1 MTDDLR
7 TAPGRATLRDVAARA
22 GVSMSTVSRVLGGG
36 YPTAASTKE
45 KVLRAV
51 EELDY
56 VANAHARALAG
67 GSSKTVAI
75 LVGSVAIEF
84 QAYIAQGVE
93 EQATDDKH
101 LCLVC
106 STGGDPERELAYIQL
121 MREQGARAVV
131 LVGTVVADDAYH
143 ARMRQ
148 FAQALDAAGSRLA
161 LVGRPPLARDV
172 PAVVVEFDNEGG
184 AYAATS
190 HLLTQGHER
199 ILYLGKQPGQ
209 TTAEGRLA
217 GHLRALA
224 DFGVEPDESLIVAGE
239 FGRQPGYQM
248 MKARLEA
255 GPVDFTAIF
264 AGDDP
269 AAAGAIQALREHGL
283 RVPDDVSMVGY
294 DDLAVAADLGLT
306 TVHIPHEEL
315 GRTAVRLALHQAD
328 ARGEGPGLVHRKL
341 ATQLIVRDSVR
352 PNLGPGGRR
361 PVRP

>member
-1 MTDDLR
+1 MTEDV
-7 TAPGRATLRDVAARA
+7 TAAAGRATLRDVAARA

-36 YPTAASTKE
+36 YPTAAKTKE

-51 EELDY
+51 EELNY

-67 GSSKTVAI
+67 GGSRTVAI
-75 LVGSVAIEF
+75 VVGSVAVEF

-106 STGGDPERELAYIQL
+106 ATGGDPERELAYVQL

-131 LVGTVVADDAYH
+131 LVGTVVADEAYH
-143 ARMRQ
+143 TRMRQ

-172 PAVVVEFDNEGG
+172 PAVVVEYDNEGG
-184 AYAATS
+184 AYAATG
-190 HLLTQGHER
+190 HLLSQGHER

-209 TTAEGRLA
+209 TTAEARLA

-224 DFGVEPDESLIVAGE
+224 DHGVEIDDSLIVAGE
-239 FGRQPGYQM
+239 FGRLPGYQM
-248 MKARLEA
+248 MKARLGS
-255 GPVDFTAIF
+255 GPLDFTAVF

-269 AAAGAIQALREHGL
+269 AAAGAVRALREHGL

-294 DDLAVAADLGLT
+294 DDLSVASDLGLT
-306 TVHIPHEEL
+306 TVHIPQEEL
-315 GRTAVRLALHQAD
+315 GRTAVRLALHRAD
-328 ARGEGPGLVHRKL
+328 ARGEGAGLVHRKL

-352 PNLGPGGRR
+352 PNVGPRRGRR
-361 PVRP
+361 R